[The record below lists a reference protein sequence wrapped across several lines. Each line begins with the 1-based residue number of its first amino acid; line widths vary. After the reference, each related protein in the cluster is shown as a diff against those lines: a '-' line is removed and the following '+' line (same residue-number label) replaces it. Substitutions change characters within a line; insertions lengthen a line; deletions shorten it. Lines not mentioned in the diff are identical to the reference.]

1 MIVMDASAVGLGLL
15 NDGEERQVLPQGR
28 HLPARGLG

>member
-1 MIVMDASAVGLGLL
+1 MIVMDASAVGRGLL
-15 NDGEERQVLPQGR
+15 DDGEERQVHPRGR